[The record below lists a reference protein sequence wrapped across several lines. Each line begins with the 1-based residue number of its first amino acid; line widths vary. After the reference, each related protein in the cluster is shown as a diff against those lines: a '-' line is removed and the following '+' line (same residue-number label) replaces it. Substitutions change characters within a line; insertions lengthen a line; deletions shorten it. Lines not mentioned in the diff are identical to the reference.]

1 MIYRSENSYPDA
13 LIQLSSGVLQNNHFE
28 NVNVYYLYVSYN
40 DLLSAYLQIT
50 LPQEFRPCK
59 SFVQESSNSWRKR
72 PIDLLTLLALL
83 LNMFGPFVKNV
94 RS

>member
-28 NVNVYYLYVSYN
+28 NVNVR
-40 DLLSAYLQIT
+40 I
-50 LPQEFRPCK
+50 
-59 SFVQESSNSWRKR
+59 
-72 PIDLLTLLALL
+72 LL
-83 LNMFGPFVKNV
+83 LIKGSLPNFTSNIK